1 MDAGKPYK
9 FLILDTITALE
20 EMCKP
25 LAAKL
30 YMSTPMGKN
39 YTGGAEGILNL
50 PQGAGW
56 GYLRQAI
63 EKVIDMVSKC
73 SENLVIVGHV
83 KDKAIVDAEGK
94 EAGSIKDFD
103 LSGKTGRI
111 LAAKS
116 DGIGFCHRDK
126 DSNLCINFENGGL
139 VTAGARPKHLANK
152 DIVVA
157 ENNGDGTFTSHWER
171 IFPSLKA

>member
-1 MDAGKPYK
+1 MDKA
-9 FLILDTITALE
+9 
-20 EMCKP
+20 
-25 LAAKL
+25 
-30 YMSTPMGKN
+30 
-39 YTGGAEGILNL
+39 
-50 PQGAGW
+50 W

-116 DGIGFCHRDK
+116 DGIGL
-126 DSNLCINFENGGL
+126 N
-139 VTAGARPKHLANK
+139 AGPIYK
-152 DIVVA
+152 
-157 ENNGDGTFTSHWER
+157 
-171 IFPSLKA
+171 